1 MNDYAN
7 APEIREDGTTFL
19 DNALKKARLVC
30 EFTGETALADDS
42 GIEVDALDGRPGV
55 MSARYA
61 GPNASDAENN
71 RKLLEALQGV
81 PPEKRGAS
89 FRCVLVLCRPGGS
102 FETFEGSWR
111 GRIGDRSLG
120 KGGFGYDPVFN
131 VPELGLTAAQL
142 PLEVKNR
149 LSHRALAFQK
159 LKQYLQNET

>member
-1 MNDYAN
+1 
-7 APEIREDGTTFL
+7 
-19 DNALKKARLVC
+19 
-30 EFTGETALADDS
+30 
-42 GIEVDALDGRPGV
+42 

-111 GRIGDRSLG
+111 GRISDRSLG